1 MPKRKRPEEKPKE
14 QFKRF
19 VETAKKLGVDETGK
33 SAEAAFLKVA
43 RPAPKNTNT
52 NK

>member
-19 VETAKKLGVDETGK
+19 MEAAKERDVDEK
-33 SAEAAFLKVA
+33 SAVRAFDKVVPPKAAKTT
-43 RPAPKNTNT
+43 R
-52 NK
+52 